1 MATVIRTFGRQG
13 LAGLRL
19 LLVLTLLTG
28 VLYPAVVLG
37 LGQGLLRHQAD
48 GSLLTRGGA
57 VVGSALVGQSF
68 AGPQWFHPRPSAAG
82 SGYDA
87 MAGAGSNLGPRNPR
101 LLAQVQSRRA
111 AVAAADGVAPG
122 AVPPDALTASASGL
136 DPHVSPAYA
145 AQQVPRVARE
155 RGLPEASVAA
165 LVRAHARGREL
176 GFLGQPRVNVL
187 ELNLALASAGGG

>member
-1 MATVIRTFGRQG
+1 MIRTFGRQA

-37 LGQGLLRHQAD
+37 VGQGLLRHQAN
-48 GSLLTRGGA
+48 GSLLEHRGA
-57 VVGSALVGQSF
+57 VVGSALVGQAF
-68 AGPQWFHPRPSAAG
+68 TGPQWFHPRPSAAG

-87 MAGAGSNLGPRNPR
+87 MAGGGSNLGPQDPR
-101 LLAQVQSRRA
+101 LLAQVQARRA
-111 AVAAADGVAPG
+111 AAAAADGVAPG

-155 RGLPEASVAA
+155 RGLPEATVAD
-165 LVRAHARGREL
+165 LVRAHTQGREL
-176 GFLGQPRVNVL
+176 GFLGQSRVDVL
-187 ELNLALASAGGG
+187 ELNLALAARGGG